1 MKQNLLLKIQDFGQS
16 IWQDYIQG
24 NIILSGELKQLIDE
38 DGIRGVTSNP
48 SVFDTAITGSRDYDE
63 DIRAM
68 ALEDKSIEEI

>member
-16 IWQDYIQG
+16 IWQDYIQR

-48 SVFDTAITGSRDYDE
+48 SVFDTAIAGSRDYDE